1 MKLNISFYLDKTDTL
16 YQVYLSKYECTCG
29 TFSLSWDSRMINAI
43 DSSDNF
49 FFSFSFAF
57 LLFLFFSPFLF
68 SAADEAAR
76 MKRVHCSRSRC
87 LLLACITLASSER
100 SFCSNEPAPLFTK
113 DLVSFVHRFLHS
125 RFDAWN
131 YLWEVARVFSYYRY
145 STNFLFFSPLNSP

>member
-1 MKLNISFYLDKTDTL
+1 MKLNIPFYLDKTDTL

-57 LLFLFFSPFLF
+57 LLFLFFFPFLF

-76 MKRVHCSRSRC
+76 MKCVHCSRSRC

-125 RFDAWN
+125 RFDA
-131 YLWEVARVFSYYRY
+131 
-145 STNFLFFSPLNSP
+145 